1 MPYILDGRQLTV
13 GRSFKTSDGTSY
25 SQLWVTALSED
36 EKTAIGITYQ
46 AEPETFDQ
54 TFYTAPGVA
63 RDLATVKKEFINL
76 QKASASNFLT
86 PTDWYVTR
94 KSETDTAIPSNV
106 ATYRAAVRTKCT
118 EREAQITAADTI
130 AALETLVK
138 AAPTI
143 QNSDGDTVANPA
155 ALKQW
160 PELS

>member
-54 TFYTAPGVA
+54 TFYSGPGVA

-94 KSETDTAIPSNV
+94 KVETDTAIPSDV
-106 ATYRAAVRTKCT
+106 ATYRAAVRTKCA
-118 EREAQITAADTI
+118 EREAQINAADSI

-138 AAPTI
+138 AAPTVKD
-143 QNSDGDTVANPA
+143 SDGKDVANPA

-160 PELS
+160 PLQA

>member
-46 AEPETFDQ
+46 AEPETVDF
-54 TFYTAPGVA
+54 TFYSAVGVA
-63 RDLATVKKEFINL
+63 RDLATVKKEFTNH
-76 QKASASNFLT
+76 QKSAARDLLA

-94 KSETDTAIPSNV
+94 KAETDTAIPSDV
-106 ATYRAAVRTKCT
+106 ATYRAAVRTKCA
-118 EREAQITAADTI
+118 EREAQITAADSI

-143 QNSDGDTVANPA
+143 QNSDGDDVANPA

-160 PELS
+160 PLQA

>member
-25 SQLWVTALSED
+25 SQLWVTALTED

-63 RDLATVKKEFINL
+63 RDLATVKKEFINH
-76 QKASASNFLT
+76 QKSSATDFLT

-94 KSETDTAIPSNV
+94 KAENDTAIPSDV
-106 ATYRAAVRTKCT
+106 ATYRAAVRTKCA
-118 EREAQITAADTI
+118 EREAQINAADSI
-130 AALETLVK
+130 AALETLIK
-138 AAPTI
+138 TAPGE
-143 QNSDGDTVANPA
+143 SG
-155 ALKQW
+155 ALTQW
-160 PELS
+160 PVMAS